1 MEKNKTGK
9 YRLKA
14 IKNITALCFMMVL
27 CLSGIWSCARK
38 AGTKGKQ
45 ESSEKLTLKY
55 ATQFDVSYYD
65 GGYKLIHI
73 ADGSDYVIVPDGK
86 KDDDL
91 GITDAVIIHEKPEN
105 IYLAASSA
113 MDLFVALDSTENI
126 KTCSTTADD
135 YTIEEATE
143 KIKNGDII
151 YVGKYRSPDYET
163 ILDTGCDLAIESTMI
178 THAPETKEEL
188 ERLGIPV
195 LTERSS
201 YEKDPLGRLEWIKLY
216 GVLLGKEKE
225 AESFFVREEEK
236 VNALTQ
242 ELEQTQTQ
250 AKEQKKVA
258 FFYVSS
264 NGYINV
270 RKPGDYV
277 SSMIEMAGGIYA
289 YRDIA
294 DESDNALSTMN
305 INWEEFYR
313 CTVDADILIYNA
325 TVDGGVRNIQELLDK
340 NELFAEFKAVREGN
354 VYCSNADLFQ
364 RTSLVADII
373 TDMYGIIN
381 SGDAKDLKF
390 MYKLER

>member
-1 MEKNKTGK
+1 MENNIKEK
-9 YRLKA
+9 YRFKA
-14 IKNITALCFMMVL
+14 IKKLTALCFFMLL
-27 CLSGIWSCARK
+27 CLSGIWSCSIKDSTTENLRST
-38 AGTKGKQ
+38 G
-45 ESSEKLTLKY
+45 KLTLKY

-65 GGYKLIHI
+65 DGYKLIHI
-73 ADGSDYVIVPDGK
+73 ADGSDYVIVPEGK
-86 KDDDL
+86 KDNDL
-91 GITDAVIIHEKPEN
+91 GIEDAVIIHERPQN

-113 MDLFVALDSTENI
+113 MDLFVALDSTDNI
-126 KTCSTTADD
+126 GTCSTTADD
-135 YTIEEATE
+135 YTIEEAAE

-163 ILDTGCDLAIESTMI
+163 ILNTGCDLAVESTMI
-178 THAPETKEEL
+178 SHAPEIKEEL
-188 ERLGIPV
+188 IRLGIPV

-225 AESFFVREEEK
+225 AESFFDREEEK
-236 VNALTQ
+236 VIAVTQ
-242 ELEQTQTQ
+242 ELKHEQTRE
-250 AKEQKKVA
+250 KEQKKVA

-277 SSMIEMAGGIYA
+277 SSMIEMAGGVYA
-289 YRDIA
+289 YSDVA

-305 INWEEFYR
+305 IGWEEFYR
-313 CTVDADILIYNA
+313 STVDADILIYNA
-325 TVDGGVRNIQELLDK
+325 TVDGGVRNMRELLDK
-340 NELFAEFKAVREGN
+340 NKLFAEFKAVREGN

-364 RTSLVADII
+364 RTSLVAGII

-381 SGDAKDLKF
+381 SGDVSGLKF
-390 MYKLER
+390 MYKLDD